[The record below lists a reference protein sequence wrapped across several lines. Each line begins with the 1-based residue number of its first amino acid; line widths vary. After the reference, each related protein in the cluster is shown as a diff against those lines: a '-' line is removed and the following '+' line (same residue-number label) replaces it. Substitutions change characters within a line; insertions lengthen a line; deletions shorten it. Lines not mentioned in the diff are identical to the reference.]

1 MSLKKSRGKTAL
13 AAQMKNR
20 TTQEPKKRKNLDGDI
35 NKVISTGST
44 LLDLVIC
51 GERTRGGGM
60 PGAIMVEI
68 FGESGTC
75 KTVLLCEIAGSVQRQ
90 GGEIKFKDPEGRLS
104 RRFANLFDAA
114 IADIDYDMPN
124 TVKDLFAPIQT
135 WEPKPEKRI
144 HGIFADSLAAL
155 STEMEM
161 EGEDKMGMKRAKDFS
176 EQCRKTCRTI
186 TRKGFLMV
194 CSNQVRENADGSP
207 YTPKTATPGGKA
219 VGYYSSLRLQT
230 RSPRK
235 IKKEVNVAGK
245 KVERVVG
252 LEVQIYVF
260 KSSVG
265 IPYRTAPITV
275 IFDYGIDDIRG
286 NLQYLKKFAG
296 LSKFGLMDQP
306 LHQTLDMA
314 IAMVEEQELVQQLKE
329 EVINLWEDIE
339 SKFKQERRPKAR

>member
-1 MSLKKSRGKTAL
+1 MA
-13 AAQMKNR
+13 KNR
-20 TTQEPKKRKNLDGDI
+20 SKKPTLSSEIEKHATKKFKSKPKLDGDI
-35 NKVISTGST
+35 NKIISTGST
-44 LLDLVIC
+44 LLDLAIC
-51 GERTRGGGM
+51 GERVRGGGI

-75 KTVLLCEIAGSVQRQ
+75 KTVLLCEIAGGVQRQ
-90 GGEIKFKDPEGRLS
+90 GGEIRFRDPEGRLS
-104 RRFANLFDAA
+104 KRFANLFDVE
-114 IADIDYDMPN
+114 IDDAWYDMPN
-124 TVKDLFAPIQT
+124 TVKDLFLPIQK
-135 WEPKPEKRI
+135 WEPKPKKRI

-176 EQCRKTCRTI
+176 TQCRKTCRVI
-186 TRKGFLMV
+186 TSKGFLMV

-219 VGYYSSLRLQT
+219 VGYYSSLRFQT
-230 RSPRK
+230 RSPKK
-235 IKKEVNVAGK
+235 IKKEVIVADK

-265 IPYRTAPITV
+265 VPYRTAPITV
-275 IFDYGIDDIRG
+275 VFDYGIDDIRG

-296 LSKFGLMDQP
+296 LSKFGLLNQP

-314 IAMVEEQELVQQLKE
+314 IAMVEEQELVQQLKD
-329 EVINLWEDIE
+329 EVIDLWEDIE
-339 SKFKQERRPKAR
+339 NKFKQERRPKAR